1 MKQEEEAEVEVIE
14 EIEVIEVEEIEVEEI
29 EGEEQ
34 EVIGGIEDKEV
45 IIMMNLSWDQ
55 SITMRKSQYLLLN
68 PSLLIQRTMEWV
80 SLEEDEEEGSKT
92 LIDSQLWAKI
102 NKLTKQ

>member
-1 MKQEEEAEVEVIE
+1 MKTTNNKEKQIKKPLVMKQEEEAEVEVIE

-45 IIMMNLSWDQ
+45 IIMMNLS
-55 SITMRKSQYLLLN
+55 
-68 PSLLIQRTMEWV
+68 
-80 SLEEDEEEGSKT
+80 
-92 LIDSQLWAKI
+92 
-102 NKLTKQ
+102 